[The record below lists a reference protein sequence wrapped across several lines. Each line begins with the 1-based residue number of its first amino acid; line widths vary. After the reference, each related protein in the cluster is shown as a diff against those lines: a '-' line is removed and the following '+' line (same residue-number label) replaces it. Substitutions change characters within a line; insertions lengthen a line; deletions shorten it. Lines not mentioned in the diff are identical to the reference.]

1 MCGIDGI
8 LSKNAISPE
17 LVKEMNACMA
27 HRGPDDEGVYT
38 DDNVALAMRRLK
50 VIDLHSG
57 GQPIFSED
65 GNVVAI
71 FNGEIYNFRELAGD
85 LERLGHSFRTRT
97 DTEVLVHGYE
107 EWGARELLSRLVGMF
122 AFCIYD
128 RTRRRVFLARDRL
141 GEKPLYYFFNGDD
154 FVFASEL
161 RAVLKSGKVPLE
173 ISRIALYSYLAVHH
187 VPGDMCMINGVR
199 KVLPG
204 HYLEI
209 GLDDFSIQS
218 NEYWDLREGDYSIRD
233 YDECLRYVHDLVS
246 SSIVSRT
253 VSDVPLGVFLSG
265 GIDSSII
272 VSVLSRRVAGLKTF
286 SIGFESEGYDET
298 GFSDIVSK
306 EFGTDHRRFVLDPD
320 MVAELLPK
328 VVSSMDEPCGDQAL
342 LPVFWLSHEA
352 RKSVTVVLGG
362 EGGDEVFAGYSYY
375 FDEPG
380 DEDANGHAEPLG
392 GFLSSGTPVTSSNFP
407 VIADLEHRAGLMSD
421 FDPGRLKDEASKYE
435 WLDKLRNRIGSVSDT
450 LRRRQYADMKT
461 WLPDDLLMKFDK
473 MSMAASLEGRA
484 PFLDHR
490 LVEFGFNL
498 PAHYKTREN
507 TSKLILREAFKKE
520 LPREIFEREK
530 QGFNLPMGE
539 WLRTKLRDMLEEI
552 TGVEQNDGL
561 DNGFLKGLVR
571 EHLDGKAERARLLY
585 AVLVYKLWFRNLED
599 SLQAGFEKG

>member
-8 LSKNAISPE
+8 LSRNAIDPE
-17 LVKEMNACMA
+17 TVREMNACMA
-27 HRGPDDEGVYT
+27 HRGPDDEGTYT

-85 LERLGHSFRTRT
+85 LERLGHSFSTKT

-107 EWGARELLSRLVGMF
+107 EWGIRELLSRLAGMF

-128 RTRRRVFLARDRL
+128 RRQRRVFLARDRL
-141 GEKPLYYFFNGDD
+141 GEKPLYYFSDGDD
-154 FVFASEL
+154 LVFASEL
-161 RAVLKSGKVPLE
+161 RAVLKSGKVPLK
-173 ISRIALYSYLAVHH
+173 ISPIALYSYLAVHH
-187 VPGDMCMINGVR
+187 VPGDMCMISGVR

-209 GLDDFSIQS
+209 GLGDFSVRS
-218 NEYWDLREGDYSIRD
+218 NEYWDLREKDYSARG
-233 YDECLRYVHDLVS
+233 YEECLRHVHDLVS

-272 VSVLSRRVAGLKTF
+272 VSVLSRSVEGLKTF
-286 SIGFESEGYDET
+286 SIGFEDGGYDET
-298 GFSDIVSK
+298 DFSDIVAR
-306 EFGTDHRRFVLDPD
+306 EFKTVHRRFVLDPD
-320 MVAELLPK
+320 RVAELLPK
-328 VVSSMDEPCGDQAL
+328 VVSCMDEPSGDQAL

-362 EGGDEVFAGYSYY
+362 EGGDEVFAGYQYY
-375 FDEPG
+375 FDGPG
-380 DEDANGHAEPLG
+380 GEGPGGRAEPLE
-392 GFLSSGTPVTSSNFP
+392 GFLSGGAPVTRSNFP
-407 VIADLEHRAGLMSD
+407 VIADYENRAGLMRD
-421 FDPGRLKDEASKYE
+421 FDPAGLAEEASGYE
-435 WLDKLRNRIGSVSDT
+435 WLGKLRDGAGSVSDA

-473 MSMAASLEGRA
+473 MAMSASLEGRA

-490 LVEFGFNL
+490 LVEFGFSL
-498 PAHYKTREN
+498 PAHYKARN
-507 TSKLILREAFKKE
+507 GTSKLILREAFRDE
-520 LPREIFEREK
+520 LPREIFGRGK

-539 WLRTKLRDMLEEI
+539 WLRTRLRGMLEDV
-552 TGVEQNDGL
+552 TGREQNDGL
-561 DNGFLKGLVR
+561 DSGFLKGLVR
-571 EHLDGKAERARLLY
+571 EHLDGRAERARLLY
-585 AVLVYKLWFRNLED
+585 AVLVYRLWFRSLED
-599 SLQAGFEKG
+599 GLQAGSEVG